1 MQHRM
6 RLTALSILLMLT
18 ASSAAVSAP
27 IPQKL
32 AGAIGIDQ
40 RYGSGYLDLKP
51 MVTFHAGDRL
61 RIHVGGSAA
70 KVVVRL
76 LPKGAS
82 PDSPSIIIR
91 EAQIV
96 PPGRIF
102 EVVLDQDYPDIV
114 QISVHG
120 GSDPWNLYP
129 LGAGN
134 GAAELLSVERSR

>member
-1 MQHRM
+1 MQR
-6 RLTALSILLMLT
+6 RNRITILSVLLML
-18 ASSAAVSAP
+18 AAGSEPVSSQVT
-27 IPQKL
+27 QRL

-51 MVTFHAGDRL
+51 TVSFHAGDHL

-76 LPKGAS
+76 LPKGVS
-82 PDSPSIIIR
+82 PDSPSIIVR

-102 EVVLDQDYPDIV
+102 EVVLVQDYPDIV

-120 GSDPWNLYP
+120 GPNPWNLYP